1 MGGLAGLS
9 HATPAIQI
17 AGVID
22 ETEARMLVAA
32 GVNYLGFPLRLPH
45 GGEDLDEP
53 AAAKLIASVSGADC
67 VLITYLD
74 DALEI
79 DGFCRALGVT
89 TVQLHGPVSAE
100 ALAQLKHLNPGLS
113 IIKSLIVRDDNLGE
127 LRATVD
133 ATSAHVDAY
142 ITDTFD
148 PATGRSGATGKVHD
162 WSLSRALVEL
172 SPRPVILAGGL
183 NDTNVAEAI
192 AAVAPAG
199 VDAHTGVEGADG
211 RKDAGKVQRFVA
223 RALGAFGRL

>member
-1 MGGLAGLS
+1 MGGLASLS
-9 HATPAIQI
+9 PATPAIQI

-22 ETEARMLVAA
+22 DAEARMLVAA

-45 GGEDLDEP
+45 GGEDLGEP
-53 AAAKLIASVSGADC
+53 AAAELIRGIAGAEC

-74 DALEI
+74 DPGEI
-79 DGFCRALGVT
+79 NDFCSDLGVS
-89 TVQLHGPVSAE
+89 TVQLHGPISGD
-100 ALAQLKHLNPGLS
+100 ALARLKRLNPSLG
-113 IIKSLIVRDDNLGE
+113 IIKSLIVRQDNLGE
-127 LRATVD
+127 LRATVGE
-133 ATSAHVDAY
+133 TSAHVDAY

-162 WSLSRALVEL
+162 WAQSRALVEL

-183 NDTNVAEAI
+183 NDSNVAEAI

-211 RKDAGKVQRFVA
+211 RKDAGKVQRFVE